1 MYTKNIYDVWRLIW
15 NVVAEEAQRVNVLAG
30 IIYLKKNI
38 NKSWKNTKK
47 ISLKKNNTD
56 RSIQREVILFLN

>member
-56 RSIQREVILFLN
+56 RSIQSEVILFLN

>member
-1 MYTKNIYDVWRLIW
+1 MKVYTYLKLNVWRFIW

-56 RSIQREVILFLN
+56 WVYSKCR

>member
-1 MYTKNIYDVWRLIW
+1 MKVYTYLKLNVWRLIW
-15 NVVAEEAQRVNVLAG
+15 NVVAEEAQPVNVLAG

-56 RSIQREVILFLN
+56 WV

>member
-1 MYTKNIYDVWRLIW
+1 MFGELIW

-47 ISLKKNNTD
+47 ISLKKNNTYW
-56 RSIQREVILFLN
+56 V